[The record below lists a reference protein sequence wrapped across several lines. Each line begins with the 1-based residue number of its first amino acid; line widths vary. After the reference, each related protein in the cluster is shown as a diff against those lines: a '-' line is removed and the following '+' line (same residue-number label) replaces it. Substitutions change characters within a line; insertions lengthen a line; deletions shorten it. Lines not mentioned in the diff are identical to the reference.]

1 MSLQLI
7 RNPLFLAY
15 LLVFGVAA
23 LTCFVSIQRAREIDD
38 PDTRR
43 GLVGLLLTSGG
54 WATAHFLFLVVPTVE
69 LKTMFYVVGLV
80 IGVSTVGPW
89 LYFCSAYTGRHLHR
103 NPLIRRAAIILFLAV
118 VGVKLTNPSH
128 HLYFTTDIVT
138 TPFPHLAIHNGIF
151 HWLVMGL
158 SYALAIVGYFMLLE
172 LFVQVSYD
180 TKPFVGLVG
189 ITGLPIVLD
198 VAGLASPYLI
208 DITYEP
214 IGVAVFGIGIFYVYI
229 DRFQAIQLAGGRDD
243 AVIVLNANADIRD
256 YNDSAADLFPQLA
269 GNDVIGTPIGK
280 VLPQIGESLQAD
292 TAIIELE
299 RAENQR
305 YYRLT
310 ENSFGAERSQLG
322 RLLTL
327 SDITHREQY
336 RRELERQNQRLD
348 QFANMVSHDLR
359 NPLNVATGRLE
370 LAQQDCES
378 EHFEAIADAHTRME
392 ELIDDVLT
400 LARQGQP
407 IDQTESVSL
416 ATVADQCWQV
426 VETTDNALVTEDDL
440 SFMADADR
448 LQQLLENLFRNAIEH
463 GGSDVTIRVGAV
475 DGDNGFYVADDGPG
489 IPPEHRDQVFDS
501 GYSTADDG
509 TGFGLAIA
517 KEIADAHGWT
527 TTITESSEGGAQ
539 FEFRGVE
546 PS

>member
-1 MSLQLI
+1 MSLQLL
-7 RNPLFLAY
+7 RDPVFLAY

-23 LTCFVSIQRAREIDD
+23 LACFVSIRRAREIDD

-43 GLVGLLLTSGG
+43 GLIGLLLTSGG
-54 WATAHFLFLVVPTVE
+54 WTTAHFLFLVVPTPE

-80 IGVSTVGPW
+80 IGVSAVGPW
-89 LYFCSAYTGRHLHR
+89 LYFCSAYTGRSLHR
-103 NPLIRRAAIILFLAV
+103 NPHIRRTAIILFLAI
-118 VGVKLTNPSH
+118 VGVKVTNPIH
-128 HLYFTTDIVT
+128 HLYFTTEVVT
-138 TPFPHLAIHNGIF
+138 TPFPHLAVHSGLF

-172 LFVQVSYD
+172 LFMQVSYD
-180 TKPFVGLVG
+180 TKPFAVLVG
-189 ITGLPIVLD
+189 ITGLPIVFD
-198 VAGLASPYLI
+198 IVGFASPYLI

-214 IGVAVFGIGIFYVYI
+214 IGVAIFAVGVFYVYI

-243 AVIVLNANADIRD
+243 AVIVLNADDHIRD

-269 GNDVIGTPIGK
+269 EHDVIGTSIGE
-280 VLPQIGESLQAD
+280 VLPQISESLQTD

-299 RAENQR
+299 RYETQR

-310 ENSFGAERSQLG
+310 ENAFGADRSQLG
-322 RLLTL
+322 RLLTV

-348 QFANMVSHDLR
+348 QFANMVTHDLR
-359 NPLNVATGRLE
+359 NPLNVAIGQLE
-370 LAQQDCES
+370 IAQQDCES
-378 EHFEAIADAHTRME
+378 EHLDAVADAHARIE
-392 ELIDDVLT
+392 EIIDDVLT

-407 IDQTESVSL
+407 IDETESVHL

-426 VETTDNALVTEDDL
+426 VETTDAELVTEVDIP
-440 SFMADADR
+440 FMADTDR

-463 GGSDVTIRVGAV
+463 GGANVTIRVGAV
-475 DGDNGFYVADDGPG
+475 DGSDGFYVADDGSG
-489 IPPEHRDQVFDS
+489 ISPEDRAQIFDS

-509 TGFGLAIA
+509 TGFGLAIVE
-517 KEIADAHGWT
+517 EIADAHGWT
-527 TTITESSEGGAQ
+527 TTVAESPEGGAQ

>member
-1 MSLQLI
+1 MPLQLI
-7 RNPLFLAY
+7 RDPLFLAY

-43 GLVGLLLTSGG
+43 GLIGLLLTSGG
-54 WATAHFLFLVVPTVE
+54 WATAHFLFLVVPTPE
-69 LKTMFYVVGLV
+69 LKTMFYVLGLV
-80 IGVSTVGPW
+80 VGVSTVGPW
-89 LYFCSAYTGRHLHR
+89 LYFCSAYTGRSLHR
-103 NPLIRRAAIILFLAV
+103 NPLIRRTAIILFLAV
-118 VGVKLTNPSH
+118 VGVKVTNPIH
-128 HLYFTTDIVT
+128 HLYFTPEVVT
-138 TPFPHLAIHNGIF
+138 TPFPHLAVHNGLF

-180 TKPFVGLVG
+180 TKPFVGLIG
-189 ITGLPIVLD
+189 ITGLPIVFD
-198 VAGLASPYLI
+198 VVGLASPYLI

-214 IGVAVFGIGIFYVYI
+214 IGLAVFAIGIFYVYI

-243 AVIVLNANADIRD
+243 AVIVLNANGDIRD

-269 GNDVIGTPIGK
+269 GHDVIGTPIGE

-310 ENSFGAERSQLG
+310 ENSFGADRSQLG

-378 EHFEAIADAHTRME
+378 EHLEAIADAHTRME

-426 VETTDNALVTEDDL
+426 VETTDTALVTEDDL

-475 DGDNGFYVADDGPG
+475 DGDNGFYVADDGSG

-509 TGFGLAIA
+509 TGFGLAIV